1 MPRQGR
7 SPSTGTS
14 SDRSAVIDRDGQFVV
29 VKGLERG
36 DDVRRRAV
44 LLLAMC
50 GLTPDITDE
59 EAEEEAH
66 ARLEARELS
75 RVLLTDDD
83 MTLAELRR
91 ELARRRAHGG
101 AQTDVLD
108 DIERRIRHLELMDK
122 WTTIPVSSEW

>member
-1 MPRQGR
+1 MPRPGR

-14 SDRSAVIDRDGQFVV
+14 SDLIVV
-29 VKGLERG
+29 RGLERG

-50 GLTPDITDE
+50 GLAPDITDE
-59 EAEEEAH
+59 EAQEEAD
-66 ARLEARELS
+66 ARLDIADLGRI
-75 RVLLTDDD
+75 LLNPGDE
-83 MTLAELRR
+83 MTLAELRVK
-91 ELARRRAHGG
+91 RAYRLEHGG